1 LKNSTII
8 AFICFNEDK
17 DFYRGIEELNS
28 KSLPYI
34 IYFNSH
40 PKNPDKLK
48 ELDSKYILNDHNV
61 GISIAMNRLFKYA
74 IDNDYE
80 HLLFFDQDTIFLGD
94 DFNFISTASKLFE
107 KNKKIA
113 AINIQN
119 QKDLMEVIFEE
130 KMLIINSCTIFH
142 MDRVKKIGFFNE
154 DYFVEYADYEF
165 CLRCLIKHYKVGILR
180 ASKSLDHFSNQ
191 GSKKLNLL
199 FFKVNIRIYPH
210 SRVEDLNNAFR
221 LIFKKCFKNFKIK
234 FLIKMLYV
242 HFKWHIKHFI
252 SKIFYKII

>member
-1 LKNSTII
+1 MKNSTII
-8 AFICFNEDK
+8 AFICFREDK

-40 PKNPDKLK
+40 PKNPKKLK

-107 KNKKIA
+107 KNKKIEE
-113 AINIQN
+113 INIQN
-119 QKDLMEVIFEE
+119 QKDLIEVIFEE
-130 KMLIINSCTIFH
+130 KMIIINSCTIFH
-142 MDRVKKIGFFNE
+142 MDRVKKIGF
-154 DYFVEYADYEF
+154 
-165 CLRCLIKHYKVGILR
+165 
-180 ASKSLDHFSNQ
+180 
-191 GSKKLNLL
+191 
-199 FFKVNIRIYPH
+199 
-210 SRVEDLNNAFR
+210 
-221 LIFKKCFKNFKIK
+221 
-234 FLIKMLYV
+234 
-242 HFKWHIKHFI
+242 
-252 SKIFYKII
+252 